1 MSSGLG
7 PFQLYCSQAFLF
19 QLVFIHENT
28 FKGLKYL
35 TELRL
40 DGNLLIEFP
49 VWQLT
54 ANPSLSYLTLA
65 SNW

>member
-1 MSSGLG
+1 M
-7 PFQLYCSQAFLF
+7 
-19 QLVFIHENT
+19 FIHENT